1 MLYRDGFEL
10 GTVLKMSP
18 LKWDVSQ
25 PPKMFIAKDI
35 IHKSQWYQISRYN
48 IVHYIIL
55 HIVLLISQLPNIIKR
70 CFCTPNGA
78 MNLTFQM

>member
-35 IHKSQWYQISRYN
+35 IHKSQRYQISRYN
-48 IVHYIIL
+48 ILLKKSTKQYTPL
-55 HIVLLISQLPNIIKR
+55 FTHIKKR
-70 CFCTPNGA
+70 LNVKQPPCKICRWWRE
-78 MNLTFQM
+78 

>member
-18 LKWDVSQ
+18 SKWDVSQ
-25 PPKMFIAKDI
+25 PPKMFIANDI

-48 IVHYIIL
+48 IVHYL
-55 HIVLLISQLPNIIKR
+55 KSYTPYCFAYISAP
-70 CFCTPNGA
+70 
-78 MNLTFQM
+78 